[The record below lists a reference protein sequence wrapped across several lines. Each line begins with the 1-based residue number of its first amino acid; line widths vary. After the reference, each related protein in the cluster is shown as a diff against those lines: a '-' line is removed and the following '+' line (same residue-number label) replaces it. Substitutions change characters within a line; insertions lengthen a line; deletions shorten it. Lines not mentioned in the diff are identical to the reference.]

1 MKLRLAR
8 VALCLG
14 ALVLG
19 VNGSAFAAGGSGGGG
34 GTGGGG
40 TGGGGTGG
48 GGGGGATNCDTTP
61 VLPTT
66 APAPDIIMRESFGE
80 GWPNVVRPTGGKGCN
95 KPDYVHTALTGFWVE
110 YPGSKNATWLT
121 APETGR
127 TWRFCA
133 QTPDPNELPSPL
145 QPVVTNGDGTA
156 TDIMNGC
163 AISDWTDPSLPFD
176 QVPAALIPTPRTAG
190 GIEASIDGW
199 PSFIAGT
206 YVAIGLTDSTLT
218 VNNLQSAAGIWLR
231 ITQGPD
237 LNNGLTFY
245 ELRANGMT
253 GPLLASGEFWS
264 VTFNQIAVRYDPVRQ
279 TAGATLNGVDLGSY
293 PVALPAMPNFIGF
306 EGVGIL
312 DNFVVRQLP

>member
-1 MKLRLAR
+1 MNIRLASI
-8 VALCLG
+8 ALCLG
-14 ALVLG
+14 ALSLVF
-19 VNGSAFAAGGSGGGG
+19 NGSASAAGGSGGG

-40 TGGGGTGG
+40 TGGGGTATGG
-48 GGGGGATNCDTTP
+48 GGTTCDTTP

-66 APAPDIIMRESFGE
+66 APAPDIIMRESFGQ

-95 KPDYVHTALTGFWVE
+95 KPDYTHTALTGFWLE
-110 YPGSKNATWLT
+110 YPGSKNETWLT
-121 APETGR
+121 APEGVR

-133 QTPDPNELPSPL
+133 QSTDPNELPSPL
-145 QPVVTNGDGTA
+145 QPAVVSGDGQF

-176 QVPAALIPTPRTAG
+176 QAPTALIPMVRTPGAF
-190 GIEASIDGW
+190 EASIDGW

-218 VNNLQSAAGIWLR
+218 VNNLQSAAGVWLR

-245 ELRANGMT
+245 ELRANGMS

-264 VTFNQIAVRYDPVRQ
+264 VTFNQIAVRYDPARQ
-279 TAGATLNGVDLGSY
+279 TVGASINGMDLGVY
-293 PVALPAMPNFIGF
+293 PVTFAATPKFVGF

-312 DNFVVRQLP
+312 DNFVVRQIP

>member
-1 MKLRLAR
+1 MKLHLAR

-14 ALVLG
+14 ALALG
-19 VNGSAFAAGGSGGGG
+19 ANVSAFAAGGIS
-34 GTGGGG
+34 GGGG

-48 GGGGGATNCDTTP
+48 GGGGGTTCDTTP
-61 VLPTT
+61 VLPTS
-66 APAPDIIMRESFGE
+66 APAADIIMRESFGP
-80 GWPNVVRPTGGKGCN
+80 GPNNVRPTGGKGCN
-95 KPDYVHTALTGFWVE
+95 KADYVHTALTGFWVE

-121 APETGR
+121 APESVR
-127 TWRFCA
+127 TWRFCV
-133 QTPDPNELPSPL
+133 QSEDPNELPSPL
-145 QPVVTNGDGTA
+145 QSAVIAGDGTPA
-156 TDIMNGC
+156 GIMNGC

-245 ELRANGMT
+245 ELRANGMS

-279 TAGATLNGVDLGSY
+279 IAGASLNGVDLGSY
-293 PVALPAMPNFIGF
+293 PVALPAMPKFVGF